1 MKKLNEEL
9 FVNVKKGYGKDLKEK
24 FKKLL
29 FDISLAIIKDEYLV
43 SNSEKQIMSK
53 IVDYNEIC
61 NKLFVEYEDII
72 DKFLL
77 IRLRSKIFDIA
88 MCIVNDS
95 YIGEELKKEEELQ
108 KLILVIKC
116 ISTV

>member
-1 MKKLNEEL
+1 MKKLKEEL

-61 NKLFVEYEDII
+61 NKLFVDYEDII

-88 MCIVNDS
+88 MCIANDS
-95 YIGEELKKEEELQ
+95 YIGEELSEWYYKRNKKRA
-108 KLILVIKC
+108 
-116 ISTV
+116 

>member
-29 FDISLAIIKDEYLV
+29 FDISLAIIKEEYLV
-43 SNSEKQIMSK
+43 NNSEKQIMSK

-61 NKLFVEYEDII
+61 NKLFVDYEDII
-72 DKFLL
+72 DRFLL

-88 MCIVNDS
+88 MCIVNDT
-95 YIGEELKKEEELQ
+95 YIGGELSEWYYKRNKKELNMQ
-108 KLILVIKC
+108 
-116 ISTV
+116 

>member
-1 MKKLNEEL
+1 MC
-9 FVNVKKGYGKDLKEK
+9 
-24 FKKLL
+24 
-29 FDISLAIIKDEYLV
+29 
-43 SNSEKQIMSK
+43 K

-61 NKLFVEYEDII
+61 NKLFVDYEDII

-95 YIGEELKKEEELQ
+95 YIGEELSEWYYKRNKKRA
-108 KLILVIKC
+108 
-116 ISTV
+116 

>member
-1 MKKLNEEL
+1 
-9 FVNVKKGYGKDLKEK
+9 
-24 FKKLL
+24 
-29 FDISLAIIKDEYLV
+29 
-43 SNSEKQIMSK
+43 MSK

-61 NKLFVEYEDII
+61 NKLFVDYEGII

-95 YIGEELKKEEELQ
+95 YIGGELSE
-108 KLILVIKC
+108 
-116 ISTV
+116 

>member
-43 SNSEKQIMSK
+43 NNSEKQIMSK

-61 NKLFVEYEDII
+61 NKLFVDYEDII

-77 IRLRSKIFDIA
+77 IRLRNKIFDIA
-88 MCIVNDS
+88 MCIANDS
-95 YIGEELKKEEELQ
+95 YMGEELSEWYYKRNKKRA
-108 KLILVIKC
+108 
-116 ISTV
+116 

>member
-1 MKKLNEEL
+1 
-9 FVNVKKGYGKDLKEK
+9 
-24 FKKLL
+24 
-29 FDISLAIIKDEYLV
+29 
-43 SNSEKQIMSK
+43 MSK

-61 NKLFVEYEDII
+61 NELFVDYEDII

-95 YIGEELKKEEELQ
+95 YIGEELSVWYYKRNKKGLNM
-108 KLILVIKC
+108 
-116 ISTV
+116 

>member
-1 MKKLNEEL
+1 MC
-9 FVNVKKGYGKDLKEK
+9 
-24 FKKLL
+24 
-29 FDISLAIIKDEYLV
+29 
-43 SNSEKQIMSK
+43 K

-61 NKLFVEYEDII
+61 NKLFVDYEDII

-95 YIGEELKKEEELQ
+95 YIGGELKKEEEL
-108 KLILVIKC
+108 
-116 ISTV
+116 

>member
-29 FDISLAIIKDEYLV
+29 FDIGLAIIKDEYLV
-43 SNSEKQIMSK
+43 NNSEKQIMSK

-61 NKLFVEYEDII
+61 NKLFVDYEDII

-77 IRLRSKIFDIA
+77 IRLRNKIFDIA
-88 MCIVNDS
+88 MCIANDS
-95 YIGEELKKEEELQ
+95 YMGEELSEWYYKRNKKRA
-108 KLILVIKC
+108 
-116 ISTV
+116 

>member
-88 MCIVNDS
+88 MCIANDS
-95 YIGEELKKEEELQ
+95 YIGEELSEWYYKRNKKRA
-108 KLILVIKC
+108 
-116 ISTV
+116 

>member
-43 SNSEKQIMSK
+43 SNNSEKEIMCK

-61 NKLFVEYEDII
+61 NKVFVDYEDII

-88 MCIVNDS
+88 MCIANDS
-95 YIGEELKKEEELQ
+95 YIGEELSEWYYKRNKKRA
-108 KLILVIKC
+108 
-116 ISTV
+116 